1 MSPSTILRATS
12 AHTLFPPTSR
22 ARAAGAESCA
32 FASAAGSTCQTGCAH
47 APRPPPPTPTVLS
60 ASARPQLLSEIFVVS
75 KISAVRIKLLAA
87 HVVQQALGMDA
98 PLEKA
103 AKLLGDAK
111 LEPPD
116 IKAVVSALH
125 FILCSA
131 ARYDVPVDTLAFELQ
146 QLGLPREHTEAL
158 THALR
163 EGRAALQQHFAA
175 CSLQLPRLSSLA
187 WQVPPC
193 PVRLPPIGRIS
204 CEQAGEPVA
213 GARGR
218 EPRGCTHG
226 RAQARR
232 DRAKARRGAGTLAPC
247 LWRVVQGRAWGR
259 APTRE
264 GPGQQGLPR

>member
-1 MSPSTILRATS
+1 M
-12 AHTLFPPTSR
+12 
-22 ARAAGAESCA
+22 
-32 FASAAGSTCQTGCAH
+32 
-47 APRPPPPTPTVLS
+47 
-60 ASARPQLLSEIFVVS
+60 VS

-98 PLEKA
+98 PPEKA
-103 AKLLGDAK
+103 EKLLGDAK

-131 ARYDVPVDTLAFELQ
+131 ARYNVPEDTLAFELQ

-175 CSLQLPRLSSLA
+175 CSLQLPRLSSLV
-187 WQVPPC
+187 WQVPP
-193 PVRLPPIGRIS
+193 PRLPLGGRIS
-204 CEQAGEPVA
+204 CDRAGVPVA
-213 GARGR
+213 GARGH
-218 EPRGCTHG
+218 EPRGCAHG

-232 DRAKARRGAGTLAPC
+232 DRAKARRGAGTLAPR
-247 LWRVVQGRAWGR
+247 L
-259 APTRE
+259 
-264 GPGQQGLPR
+264 

>member
-1 MSPSTILRATS
+1 M
-12 AHTLFPPTSR
+12 
-22 ARAAGAESCA
+22 
-32 FASAAGSTCQTGCAH
+32 
-47 APRPPPPTPTVLS
+47 
-60 ASARPQLLSEIFVVS
+60 VS

-98 PLEKA
+98 PPEKA
-103 AKLLGDAK
+103 EKLLGDAK

-131 ARYDVPVDTLAFELQ
+131 ARYDVPEDTLAFELQ

-187 WQVPPC
+187 WQVPPS
-193 PVRLPPIGRIS
+193 PLAKRIS
-204 CEQAGEPVA
+204 CDRAGVPVA
-213 GARGR
+213 GARGH
-218 EPRGCTHG
+218 EPRGCAHG

-232 DRAKARRGAGTLAPC
+232 DRTKARRGAGTLAPR
-247 LWRVVQGRAWGR
+247 L
-259 APTRE
+259 
-264 GPGQQGLPR
+264 

>member
-1 MSPSTILRATS
+1 MLNA
-12 AHTLFPPTSR
+12 
-22 ARAAGAESCA
+22 C
-32 FASAAGSTCQTGCAH
+32 
-47 APRPPPPTPTVLS
+47 
-60 ASARPQLLSEIFVVS
+60 ARPQLLSEIFVVS

-98 PLEKA
+98 PPEKA
-103 AKLLGDAK
+103 EKLLGDAK

-131 ARYDVPVDTLAFELQ
+131 ARYDVPEDTLAFELQ

-187 WQVPPC
+187 WQVPPSPSARPLVAESRVTERAC
-193 PVRLPPIGRIS
+193 PWQVHEDTSHVGAHTVELRLGVTEQKRDAAQARLPPAFSRLAVRG
-204 CEQAGEPVA
+204 QASGPAALRAIPTNSAQEVNLRMSAETFALLHAELKAAKDATARLAVA
-213 GARGR
+213 GRS
-218 EPRGCTHG
+218 
-226 RAQARR
+226 
-232 DRAKARRGAGTLAPC
+232 
-247 LWRVVQGRAWGR
+247 
-259 APTRE
+259 
-264 GPGQQGLPR
+264 